1 MTARAGETFRTH
13 RAVSDIE
20 ALLALPLPSAG
31 PTVSEGEPDTGEWTA
46 TAGEGF
52 RLVPLWEGDS
62 LTGVYGPEWNDAE
75 EAAEQHL
82 AALVTELDTR
92 WGGHRPV
99 SMRVPLFRHQA
110 ADPMPPL
117 FQALCDEDC
126 YGDLAVWGGHRRAG
140 RRPAVGRDLRQPER
154 RRRPDDHRRGGQ
166 RRAGHRTGRTPLTDG
181 TRYSLS
187 RRRTWDGR
195 RPPATS

>member
-46 TAGEGF
+46 TAGKGF

-126 YGDLAVWGGHRRAG
+126 YGDLAVWGPVTAEPDAG
-140 RRPAVGRDLRQPER
+140 RRWVGISVNQSDGDAPMIIVAVVSGAPVTELDER
-154 RRRPDDHRRGGQ
+154 P
-166 RRAGHRTGRTPLTDG
+166 
-181 TRYSLS
+181 
-187 RRRTWDGR
+187 
-195 RPPATS
+195 